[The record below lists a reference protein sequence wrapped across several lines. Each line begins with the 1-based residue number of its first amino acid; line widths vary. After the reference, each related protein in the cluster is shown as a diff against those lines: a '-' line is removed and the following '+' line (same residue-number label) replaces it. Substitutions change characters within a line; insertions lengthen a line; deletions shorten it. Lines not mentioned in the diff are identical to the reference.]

1 MSNHAH
7 ELYTYMYFSPYKAKP
22 NYNPEFF
29 SFLCYYG
36 SRSTRVRADGRYDAR
51 EKAARYFGVGPDK
64 IIAVR
69 A

>member
-7 ELYTYMYFSPYKAKP
+7 ELYTYMYYTPYKAKTI
-22 NYNPEFF
+22 YNPKPLLFT
-29 SFLCYYG
+29 CHYG
-36 SRSTRVRADGRYDAR
+36 SRTTRVRADGRFAAR
-51 EKAARYFGVGPDK
+51 EKAAAYFKTSPNN

>member
-1 MSNHAH
+1 MSSH
-7 ELYTYMYFSPYKAKP
+7 YTYMHFSPYKAKP
-22 NYNPEFF
+22 NYNPETF
-29 SFLCYYG
+29 SFICHYG

>member
-7 ELYTYMYFSPYKAKP
+7 ELYTYMYYTPYKAKP
-22 NYNPEFF
+22 NYNPETF
-29 SFLCYYG
+29 SFICHYG
-36 SRSTRVRADGRYDAR
+36 SRNTRIRADGRYDAR
-51 EKAARYFGVGPDK
+51 QKAAAYFGVGPAK